1 MWTTVLMLL
10 VGCWAHQIVA
20 SDGIVFEYNML
31 LEGDRCQLRN
41 GRPGQCRIQSACKTV
56 GTGGLSLCRSG
67 GSQLVVCCDVVQ
79 QQCDDVSI
87 SVESRV
93 RDHLVGVT
101 EKADVG
107 EFPFMALVIYNTT
120 ENRCG
125 ATIISDKFLVSAAH
139 CFKKFLFPIKVRVG
153 TTDAD
158 DELARTYDI
167 VKIHR
172 HQRYNSVRRVN
183 DIALIEVRDSII
195 MSRSVQP
202 ICLYTESTELPATQ
216 NLTVMGWGVDDTESL
231 NVSRSLLKGVVRP
244 ILRNDC
250 FQRLNKDSP
259 FVRFNITDGHTCALG
274 SANENGTA
282 TDACQGDSGGP
293 LVLSQN
299 DKYYLVGVVS
309 TGPACGG
316 TELAG
321 VYTWVSKYMDWIIE
335 QKVWRNSLR

>member
-1 MWTTVLMLL
+1 MWTIVLMLL
-10 VGCWAHQIVA
+10 VGCWAHLIVA
-20 SDGIVFEYNML
+20 SDGIVFEDNML

-79 QQCDDVSI
+79 QQCDAVSI

-250 FQRLNKDSP
+250 FQRLNKDSS

-274 SANENGTA
+274 SANENGEA

-316 TELAG
+316 IDLAG
-321 VYTWVSKYMDWIIE
+321 IYTWVSKYMDWIID

>member
-1 MWTTVLMLL
+1 M
-10 VGCWAHQIVA
+10 
-20 SDGIVFEYNML
+20 
-31 LEGDRCQLRN
+31 
-41 GRPGQCRIQSACKTV
+41 
-56 GTGGLSLCRSG
+56 
-67 GSQLVVCCDVVQ
+67 VCCDVVQ

-216 NLTVMGWGVDDTESL
+216 NLTVMGWGVDDTG
-231 NVSRSLLKGVVRP
+231 N
-244 ILRNDC
+244 RNISFPPVNYSYFYEHPLFFRIIKC
-250 FQRLNKDSP
+250 FQIFTERCCSADSP
-259 FVRFNITDGHTCALG
+259 QRLL
-274 SANENGTA
+274 SAFE
-282 TDACQGDSGGP
+282 QG
-293 LVLSQN
+293 
-299 DKYYLVGVVS
+299 
-309 TGPACGG
+309 
-316 TELAG
+316 
-321 VYTWVSKYMDWIIE
+321 
-335 QKVWRNSLR
+335 